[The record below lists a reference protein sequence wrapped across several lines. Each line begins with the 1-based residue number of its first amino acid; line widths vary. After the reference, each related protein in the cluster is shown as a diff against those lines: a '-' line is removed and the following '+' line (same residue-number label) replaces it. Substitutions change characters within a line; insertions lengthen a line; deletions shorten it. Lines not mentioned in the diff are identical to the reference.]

1 VVPGVVGSS
10 PIFHPESKGSSTDEP
25 FLYSVVLKQRKDKRP
40 VPSKVEVSTIFHP
53 DSNDSSPDGH
63 YL

>member
-1 VVPGVVGSS
+1 
-10 PIFHPESKGSSTDEP
+10 
-25 FLYSVVLKQRKDKRP
+25 LKQRKDKRP